1 MSKCG
6 FNKVGILLHIFGT
19 PFPKN
24 ISGGLLLLMYC
35 HRWFDLSSPKPL
47 SRNSLW
53 NQFQGYPD
61 NCPRLELGFGSR
73 SGSVLVLE
81 ATRQLPPRKIAPAAR
96 VRVWLGV
103 SFGVGGQFFLGA
115 IGLEPISRYSQEKR
129 GPITRKWNLRF
140 YQFWGIWTLRI
151 SLLNTIF
158 W

>member
-61 NCPRLELGFGSR
+61 NCPRLRLGFGSR

-115 IGLEPISRYSQEKR
+115 IGLELIS
-129 GPITRKWNLRF
+129 G
-140 YQFWGIWTLRI
+140 TLRRKEDQLRENEI
-151 SLLNTIF
+151 SDSTSFEEFELSEYHY
-158 W
+158 